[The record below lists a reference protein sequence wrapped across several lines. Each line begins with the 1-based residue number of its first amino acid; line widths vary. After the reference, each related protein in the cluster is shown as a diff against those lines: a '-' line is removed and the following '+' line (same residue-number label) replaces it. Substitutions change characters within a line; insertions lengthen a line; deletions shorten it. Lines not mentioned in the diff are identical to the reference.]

1 MPAPQ
6 EAMDMQSNND
16 FAGGLDSG
24 LEFIRASAAWAIP
37 MYALAVAPTALL
49 MLPIIADVARQRP
62 SAAGF
67 YCWLLLPAMVW
78 RWCILAVI
86 QQRVCWAIT
95 GNKDARLLKWRMF
108 PLIVAR
114 LSLAVWVVWG
124 CRLLLVT
131 GFPALVLSALVVP
144 TVLDAPTI
152 SFKHVCRPMLI
163 GLTAPGTWRQ
173 LFVLLLTLL
182 VVYIGIIGTLHILAD
197 TVIPSFVGIADLRMQ
212 LLLRSSALELGLALF
227 IWMGFDLLWHSSSVI
242 QFYHVQSRHTG
253 ADIQFRLHALREK
266 AA

>member
-152 SFKHVCRPMLI
+152 SWKHIFRPLLG
-163 GLTAPGTWRQ
+163 GLASSSVWRHF
-173 LFVLLLTLL
+173 LAIMVTFL
-182 VVYIGIIGTLHILAD
+182 VVYIGIIGTMSIMAGM
-197 TVIPSFVGIADLRMQ
+197 VIPSFAGISDLRLQ
-212 LLLRSSALELGLALF
+212 LLLRSSALTMGIGLF
-227 IWMGFDLLWHSSSVI
+227 IWMVFDLVWHVSSAI
-242 QFYHVQSRHTG
+242 LFYHLQSRQTG
-253 ADIQFRLHALREK
+253 ADIQFRLNGLRGT